1 MKILESNNVSKSFHE
16 PVEMQV
22 LKNVS
27 FDVNKGEFVCLTGKS
42 GSGKS
47 TLLYVLSSMDTDFE
61 GSIRINNE
69 ELHGKSNKWLA
80 DFRNHHIGFVFQ
92 FHFLLQDFSCLQ
104 NVMLP
109 ALKLGK
115 YSKDE
120 VEHRAYELL
129 KLLGVEGQAKKR
141 AALLSGGQQQRVAIA
156 RSLINDPTIVMGDEP
171 TGNLDSQN
179 TDVVLDLFKKIAA
192 ERGQTFLVVTHDE
205 DFASRS
211 DRIIHLEDGQIMGN

>member
-1 MKILESNNVSKSFHE
+1 MRLFEVKNVTKSFYD
-16 PVEMQV
+16 PVETQV
-22 LKNVS
+22 LKDIS
-27 FDVNKGEFVCLTGKS
+27 FTIDKGEFVCLTGKS

-47 TLLYVLSSMDTDFE
+47 TLLYVLSSMDTHFN
-61 GSIRINNE
+61 GSVKIDNE

-115 YSKDE
+115 YSRQE
-120 VEHRAYELL
+120 VEDRAYGLL
-129 KLLGVEGQAKKR
+129 QLLGVESQAKKR

-156 RSLINDPTIVMGDEP
+156 RSLINDPTIIMCDEP

-179 TDVVLDLFKKIAA
+179 TEVVLELFRKIAK
-192 ERGQTFLVVTHDE
+192 EHQQTFLVVTHDE
-205 DFASRS
+205 DFASKS
-211 DRIIHLEDGQIMGN
+211 DRTIHLEDGKIV

>member
-1 MKILESNNVSKSFHE
+1 MKILESNNISKSFHE

-61 GSIRINNE
+61 GSVKINHE

-92 FHFLLQDFSCLQ
+92 AHFLLQDFSCLQ

-120 VEHRAYELL
+120 VEQRAYDLL
-129 KLLGVEGQAKKR
+129 QLLGVEDQAKKR
-141 AALLSGGQQQRVAIA
+141 AALLSGGQQQRIAIA
-156 RSLINDPTIVMGDEP
+156 RSLINDPTIVMCDEP

-179 TDVVLDLFKKIAA
+179 TEVVLELFKKIAA

-205 DFASRS
+205 DFASKS
-211 DRIIHLEDGQIMGN
+211 DRIIHMEDGQITGS

>member
-1 MKILESNNVSKSFHE
+1 MKILESTNISKSFHE

-22 LKNVS
+22 LKNVT

-47 TLLYVLSSMDTDFE
+47 TLLYILSSMDTDFK
-61 GSIRINNE
+61 GSVKINSE

-115 YSKDE
+115 YAKDE
-120 VEHRAYELL
+120 VEHRAYDLL
-129 KLLGVEGQAKKR
+129 KLLGVEDQAKKR

-156 RSLINDPTIVMGDEP
+156 RSLINDPTIVICDEP

-179 TDVVLDLFKKIAA
+179 TEVVLDLFKKIAS
-192 ERGQTFLVVTHDE
+192 ERGQTFLVVTHDN
-205 DFASRS
+205 DFASKS
-211 DRIIHLEDGQIMGN
+211 DRIIHMEDGQITGN